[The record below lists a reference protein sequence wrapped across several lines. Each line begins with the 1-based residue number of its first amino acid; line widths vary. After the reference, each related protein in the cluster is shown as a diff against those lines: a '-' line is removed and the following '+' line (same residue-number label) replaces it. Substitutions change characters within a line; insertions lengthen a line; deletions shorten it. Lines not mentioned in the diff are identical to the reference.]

1 MINHSVAISITMAEG
16 DPKLDQFDSWRNDLV
31 VLSSP
36 DNDTPTLYHF
46 EKSYYSQIVRL
57 VMDEE
62 GVEYKSRA
70 MDIHKDK
77 EQISS
82 WYMRIN
88 PNAVVPTLMHRY
100 YTNMIFK
107 LL

>member
-1 MINHSVAISITMAEG
+1 MAEG

-31 VLSSP
+31 VLSSA

-57 VMDEE
+57 VLDEE